1 MKKRNRK
8 IVEVNIGLFVSDD
21 DRIQKIFD
29 LKKNKNKDVFF
40 SSAFSCRII
49 QV

>member
-1 MKKRNRK
+1 M
-8 IVEVNIGLFVSDD
+8 EVNIGLFVSGDQNFLT
-21 DRIQKIFD
+21 QKEQQ
-29 LKKNKNKDVFF
+29 NKDESF